1 MRIRYVGIIW
11 ATLCCAPLALAQDSF
26 TITGANPDGY
36 YLGNNP
42 AVYVDPYTATVT
54 GPGVNYSGFVICDDY
69 TDEVTVP
76 ENWQADSTTI
86 GASGAADGLFETGSY
101 SYTLGTQHFS
111 YSGAQGYNMVA
122 YLADQLM
129 TNGNYNNQT
138 AADAL
143 SYAIWTIFTP
153 SAYSN
158 ISGDSSVQTAVA
170 QDIESAWTNAGRNNN
185 YSGPAVT
192 VWTPT
197 SWGGD
202 PRRPQEFLTVQ
213 TPEAPALATLAVDF
227 TAVLGIL
234 FVLRRRSL
242 RGRPTASVAKM

>member
-1 MRIRYVGIIW
+1 MQVRFVSIFW
-11 ATLCCAPLALAQDSF
+11 ATLCCAPLALAQGDNF

-76 ENWQADSTTI
+76 ESWTVDSSTI
-86 GASGAADGLFETGSY
+86 GAGGATNGLFQSDNY
-101 SYTLGTQHFS
+101 SYTLGSQGFS
-111 YSGAQGYNMVA
+111 YSGEQGYNMVA
-122 YLADQLM
+122 YLADELM
-129 TNGNYNNQT
+129 TNENYNNQAT
-138 AADAL
+138 ADAL

-158 ISGDSSVQTAVA
+158 ITGDTSVQAAVV
-170 QDIESAWTNAGRNNN
+170 QDIESAWTNAGKNSD

-197 SWGGD
+197 SWNGD
-202 PRRPQEFLTVQ
+202 PSRPQEFLTVQ
-213 TPEAPALATLAVDF
+213 TPEPPALASLAVDF
-227 TAVLGIL
+227 TVLLGFLCVVRRRI
-234 FVLRRRSL
+234 LRRVK
-242 RGRPTASVAKM
+242 A